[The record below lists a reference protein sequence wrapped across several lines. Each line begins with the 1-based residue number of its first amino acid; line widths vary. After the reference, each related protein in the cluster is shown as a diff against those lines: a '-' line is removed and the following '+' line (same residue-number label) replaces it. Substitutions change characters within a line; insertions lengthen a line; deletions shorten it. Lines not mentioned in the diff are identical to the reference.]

1 MERFLRPGY
10 QVREKVFPR
19 PKGRPKRQADEGAL
33 DLGQKRQ
40 RLCGSKKDEQ
50 RMRDMVRQIELL
62 KALQSERASSA
73 EKVAKVLQLQ
83 EQTQEHCK
91 ELREL
96 LMKRSSGTTISYHS
110 IPFNTTQYHLI
121 PFNTIYHHLI
131 PFNAI

>member
-1 MERFLRPGY
+1 MERCLRPGY
-10 QVREKVFPR
+10 QVTEKVFPR

-40 RLCGSKKDEQ
+40 RLCGSKKGWVDEQ
-50 RMRDMVRQIELL
+50 RMRDMERQIEL
-62 KALQSERASSA
+62 LQSERASSD

-83 EQTQEHCK
+83 EQTEEHCK
-91 ELREL
+91 QLREL

>member
-40 RLCGSKKDEQ
+40 RLCGSKKGWVDEQ
-50 RMRDMVRQIELL
+50 RMRDMERQIELL
-62 KALQSERASSA
+62 KALHSEKATSD

-83 EQTQEHCK
+83 EQTEEHCK
-91 ELREL
+91 QLREL
-96 LMKRSSGTTISYHS
+96 LIKRSSGT
-110 IPFNTTQYHLI
+110 I
-121 PFNTIYHHLI
+121 PFNTI
-131 PFNAI
+131 